1 MSLRCLT
8 ALLLVLLGGGR
19 ASAQRPAQL
28 QARYRYW
35 DAPLDSLR
43 HVLATQH
50 TDTARL
56 RTLRH
61 LLDVINPSRLQF
73 TQDFAAEAAMLST
86 RLHRPEARAYCLL
99 AAATQLRKTNLSA
112 GLDSL
117 RAAIAA
123 MDERH
128 HSVPTWVFGTRILYD
143 DLERQQARRA
153 FFEAKRTYYQQR
165 GDTLNLAACYH
176 ALGDDYRYRG
186 DFNRVIG
193 CYLRAAD
200 LYRPFKRSGYNSA
213 LAATGIAYADWGNPA
228 RALHYLR
235 LALAAPPALGRY
247 PGGLNRAL
255 AQIYMRQR
263 NYPAAWQALV
273 RSMRPDPTTARADS
287 VGAHRTHLFDLV
299 LGLTLQGH
307 VLLAQKRAADAEP
320 LLRRAQYL
328 GDSLHFPLTSVVGNF
343 ELDATWAQYYQA
355 QGQLAHAEAAWQT
368 AYRKARQRHSA
379 PLRLAYLRELTRF
392 YQGRGQYRPAATY
405 GLAATLLADTLDTA
419 QGAFHLANYEA
430 EQADRAQQARI
441 TRLRQTQQL
450 EEARAHRQRQ
460 VLLAVLGGA
469 ALLLGLAAA
478 LYYAFRRSERLK
490 RLVTTQ
496 KQDLQAQRD
505 QLDASLTDLRRTQAQ
520 LIQKEKMASLG
531 ELTAGIAHEI
541 QNPLNFVT
549 NFSEVSTELLAE
561 AREERAKG
569 GAADEALQDQL
580 LGELGQNLSK
590 ITEHGQRAASI
601 VRGMLEHAR
610 PSSGERAPTDLNVL
624 CDAYLRLAYQGV
636 LAKDNTFHAALVT
649 DFAPGLPQIEAV
661 AGELG
666 RVLLNLFNNAFYA
679 VHQRQQAGE
688 AAYRPTLSVRTQ
700 QVGNRVAIRVS
711 DNGTGMSQGVQAK
724 IFQPFFTTKPPGEGT
739 GLGLSLAYDIIVQG
753 HGGTLAVE
761 SREGEGTTFR
771 VELPVSDV
779 AFPLPL

>member
-1 MSLRCLT
+1 M
-8 ALLLVLLGGGR
+8 
-19 ASAQRPAQL
+19 
-28 QARYRYW
+28 
-35 DAPLDSLR
+35 
-43 HVLATQH
+43 
-50 TDTARL
+50 
-56 RTLRH
+56 
-61 LLDVINPSRLQF
+61 
-73 TQDFAAEAAMLST
+73 
-86 RLHRPEARAYCLL
+86 
-99 AAATQLRKTNLSA
+99 
-112 GLDSL
+112 
-117 RAAIAA
+117 
-123 MDERH
+123 
-128 HSVPTWVFGTRILYD
+128 
-143 DLERQQARRA
+143 
-153 FFEAKRTYYQQR
+153 
-165 GDTLNLAACYH
+165 
-176 ALGDDYRYRG
+176 
-186 DFNRVIG
+186 
-193 CYLRAAD
+193 
-200 LYRPFKRSGYNSA
+200 
-213 LAATGIAYADWGNPA
+213 
-228 RALHYLR
+228 
-235 LALAAPPALGRY
+235 
-247 PGGLNRAL
+247 
-255 AQIYMRQR
+255 
-263 NYPAAWQALV
+263 
-273 RSMRPDPTTARADS
+273 
-287 VGAHRTHLFDLV
+287 
-299 LGLTLQGH
+299 
-307 VLLAQKRAADAEP
+307 
-320 LLRRAQYL
+320 
-328 GDSLHFPLTSVVGNF
+328 
-343 ELDATWAQYYQA
+343 
-355 QGQLAHAEAAWQT
+355 
-368 AYRKARQRHSA
+368 
-379 PLRLAYLRELTRF
+379 
-392 YQGRGQYRPAATY
+392 
-405 GLAATLLADTLDTA
+405 
-419 QGAFHLANYEA
+419 
-430 EQADRAQQARI
+430 
-441 TRLRQTQQL
+441 
-450 EEARAHRQRQ
+450 
-460 VLLAVLGGA
+460 LGGA

-549 NFSEVSTELLAE
+549 NFSEVSTELVAE
-561 AREERAKG
+561 VREERAKG

-679 VHQRQQAGE
+679 MHQRQQAGE

-771 VELPVSDV
+771 VELPVSGV